1 MMRDIVGMLLTW
13 VAGALGALVF
23 YALCLI
29 S

>member
-1 MMRDIVGMLLTW
+1 MMRDIFGMLLAW